1 MARVQSDD
9 FQAAEI
15 DLKELCNAK
24 FVIYETF
31 DLYKNRVETKRRRDN
46 IKAKI
51 KRFVFYSYA
60 KLEEMCLISRYHYL
74 SISFGCTLWKIHS
87 SQREGEDLWPL
98 VLLERL
104 ALLAGERR
112 CQQIC
117 RRRIILCLI
126 QHVNFMK
133 KKKNWRASLQH
144 MVSYIQYIPTYTDV
158 VPTYLWP
165 PWRNGNAHSIRA

>member
-1 MARVQSDD
+1 MAKARVQSDD

-31 DLYKNRVETKRRRDN
+31 DLYENRVETKRRRDN

-60 KLEEMCLISRYHYL
+60 KLEEMCLFSRYHYL

-87 SQREGEDLWPL
+87 SQREGEDP
-98 VLLERL
+98 
-104 ALLAGERR
+104 
-112 CQQIC
+112 
-117 RRRIILCLI
+117 
-126 QHVNFMK
+126 
-133 KKKNWRASLQH
+133 
-144 MVSYIQYIPTYTDV
+144 
-158 VPTYLWP
+158 
-165 PWRNGNAHSIRA
+165 